1 MTEIGP
7 PRTNVREVY
16 WTFKIET
23 RRGQAGA
30 LAQCKHKEERRV
42 LDHLLNRD
50 IKVWQTRD
58 LSGEADKVLETHSE
72 GRSSEN

>member
-16 WTFKIET
+16 WAFKIET
-23 RRGQAGA
+23 RRGQVGA
-30 LAQCKHKEERRV
+30 LAQSKHNEKRRV

-50 IKVWQTRD
+50 SNVWQTRD
-58 LSGEADKVLETHSE
+58 LSGEADKALETHSE